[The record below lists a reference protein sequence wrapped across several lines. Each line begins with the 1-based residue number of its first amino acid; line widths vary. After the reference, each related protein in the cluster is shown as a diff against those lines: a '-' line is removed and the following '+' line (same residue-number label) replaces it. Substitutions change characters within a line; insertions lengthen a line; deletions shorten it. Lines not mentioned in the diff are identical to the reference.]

1 MRSYH
6 RSLKRKKYDQE
17 VRLRKEMDRVREE
30 LRELHML
37 IGVEGYLPYFYE
49 NTECILDYFPEES
62 MIYMDEP
69 KHIRERADAFY
80 LEFSESMKSRLEGGY
95 LLPKQANTVTDY
107 ESILYQIEKHK
118 MLCYSIL
125 SAEIN
130 DFRVAR
136 TLFMDTKSIQ
146 SYNNSFEQL
155 VKDLTKYQS
164 KDYRIVVAS
173 PSVTRAKR
181 LSSDLRENGLV
192 VTYDKDLKYG
202 VEAGQI
208 VVTAGKLLTGI
219 EYPAAKW
226 VLISEGDIFKGRE
239 EKKRR
244 KKEKKKQGEKIR
256 SFADINIGDYVVH
269 EKHGVGIYRGIEKIT
284 TDGVEKDYISIEY
297 QGGDNLFILASAL
310 DQIAKYAS
318 ANARKPK
325 LHKLGGNEWKKT
337 KTRVKGQVKDIA
349 EELVQLYALRQA
361 KEGYVYDKDTVW
373 QKEFEELFPYDE
385 TQDQL
390 NAIDD
395 TKRDM
400 ESKKIMDRLICGDV
414 GYGKTEVAIRAAF
427 KAVAEGR
434 QVAFLCPTTILS
446 LQHYKTFMK
455 RFRNFP
461 VNIAVV
467 NRFIKPSDQ
476 KHIIHD
482 LKEGNVDILIGTH
495 RLLSKDIVFKD
506 LGLLVIDEEQ
516 RFGVEHKEKIKELKN
531 SVDVLSLSATPI
543 PRTLQMSLIGI
554 RSLSQLETPP
564 MNRMP
569 VQTYVIEKNFQMV
582 KEIIQRELARNGQVF
597 YLYNNVKEIYNVARK
612 LRDAMPEVEIGVAH
626 GQMTREDIE
635 DVMLQFTDN
644 KYQVLVCTTI
654 IETGIDIPN
663 ANTIIIENADRFG
676 LSQLYQIKGRVGRS
690 ERLAYAYLLYAKNK
704 QMNEEATKRLKAI
717 KEFAQL
723 GSGYKIAM
731 RDLSIRGS
739 GDILGGEQAGF
750 IDTVGF
756 DMYMRILQEAIEEK
770 TGEKKEEK
778 KCKYIII

>member
-1 MRSYH
+1 
-6 RSLKRKKYDQE
+6 
-17 VRLRKEMDRVREE
+17 
-30 LRELHML
+30 ML

-62 MIYMDEP
+62 MIYLDEP

-297 QGGDNLFILASAL
+297 QGGDNYLF
-310 DQIAKYAS
+310 
-318 ANARKPK
+318 
-325 LHKLGGNEWKKT
+325 
-337 KTRVKGQVKDIA
+337 
-349 EELVQLYALRQA
+349 
-361 KEGYVYDKDTVW
+361 
-373 QKEFEELFPYDE
+373 
-385 TQDQL
+385 
-390 NAIDD
+390 
-395 TKRDM
+395 
-400 ESKKIMDRLICGDV
+400 
-414 GYGKTEVAIRAAF
+414 
-427 KAVAEGR
+427 
-434 QVAFLCPTTILS
+434 
-446 LQHYKTFMK
+446 
-455 RFRNFP
+455 
-461 VNIAVV
+461 
-467 NRFIKPSDQ
+467 
-476 KHIIHD
+476 
-482 LKEGNVDILIGTH
+482 
-495 RLLSKDIVFKD
+495 
-506 LGLLVIDEEQ
+506 
-516 RFGVEHKEKIKELKN
+516 
-531 SVDVLSLSATPI
+531 
-543 PRTLQMSLIGI
+543 
-554 RSLSQLETPP
+554 
-564 MNRMP
+564 
-569 VQTYVIEKNFQMV
+569 
-582 KEIIQRELARNGQVF
+582 
-597 YLYNNVKEIYNVARK
+597 
-612 LRDAMPEVEIGVAH
+612 
-626 GQMTREDIE
+626 
-635 DVMLQFTDN
+635 
-644 KYQVLVCTTI
+644 
-654 IETGIDIPN
+654 
-663 ANTIIIENADRFG
+663 
-676 LSQLYQIKGRVGRS
+676 
-690 ERLAYAYLLYAKNK
+690 
-704 QMNEEATKRLKAI
+704 
-717 KEFAQL
+717 
-723 GSGYKIAM
+723 
-731 RDLSIRGS
+731 
-739 GDILGGEQAGF
+739 
-750 IDTVGF
+750 
-756 DMYMRILQEAIEEK
+756 
-770 TGEKKEEK
+770 
-778 KCKYIII
+778 

>member
-1 MRSYH
+1 MLEHILKDDPVYRQLKDEVEDYCGPVLVSGCTDTAKWHLTSLIGNHKKKQFKIIIVPDENKARQWVEASHFFGEKVQYIPAKDPLFYTADVHGNAIARDRMLAIKKIVDDKCGTFVMTIDAVMDQVVPLSDIKNHKMTFKMGETLEEATIAEEFVARGYEKAPFVEAPGEFAVRGGIIDIFPYTQESPYRIELWGDEIDSIRSFDKESQ
-6 RSLKRKKYDQE
+6 RSIEEVDTLTIYPASEIILNQPRIEHGLRNMEEDYEKLSQKFKKEKKYDQE
-17 VRLRKEMDRVREE
+17 ARLRKEMDRVREE

-62 MIYMDEP
+62 MIYLDEP

-349 EELVQLYALRQA
+349 EE
-361 KEGYVYDKDTVW
+361 
-373 QKEFEELFPYDE
+373 DE
-385 TQDQL
+385 NTCQRSGQRYCGRTR
-390 NAIDD
+390 AV
-395 TKRDM
+395 
-400 ESKKIMDRLICGDV
+400 IC
-414 GYGKTEVAIRAAF
+414 T
-427 KAVAEGR
+427 
-434 QVAFLCPTTILS
+434 
-446 LQHYKTFMK
+446 
-455 RFRNFP
+455 
-461 VNIAVV
+461 
-467 NRFIKPSDQ
+467 
-476 KHIIHD
+476 
-482 LKEGNVDILIGTH
+482 
-495 RLLSKDIVFKD
+495 
-506 LGLLVIDEEQ
+506 
-516 RFGVEHKEKIKELKN
+516 
-531 SVDVLSLSATPI
+531 
-543 PRTLQMSLIGI
+543 
-554 RSLSQLETPP
+554 
-564 MNRMP
+564 
-569 VQTYVIEKNFQMV
+569 
-582 KEIIQRELARNGQVF
+582 
-597 YLYNNVKEIYNVARK
+597 
-612 LRDAMPEVEIGVAH
+612 
-626 GQMTREDIE
+626 
-635 DVMLQFTDN
+635 
-644 KYQVLVCTTI
+644 
-654 IETGIDIPN
+654 
-663 ANTIIIENADRFG
+663 
-676 LSQLYQIKGRVGRS
+676 
-690 ERLAYAYLLYAKNK
+690 
-704 QMNEEATKRLKAI
+704 
-717 KEFAQL
+717 
-723 GSGYKIAM
+723 
-731 RDLSIRGS
+731 
-739 GDILGGEQAGF
+739 
-750 IDTVGF
+750 
-756 DMYMRILQEAIEEK
+756 K
-770 TGEKKEEK
+770 TGKRRI
-778 KCKYIII
+778 CL